1 MEIDKK
7 KIGVIGYWIG
17 KTVLHS
23 PHIEAT
29 HPNVIIVIP
38 PDNSFMV
45 NDKRYTKRPEKP
57 IKGGFANMMIR
68 QYTKQYFRD
77 EFTYSDDSFI
87 IEQYRLIQGK
97 KCRLSK
103 SRRDKIENEFNRRFQ
118 SI

>member
-1 MEIDKK
+1 MEKK
-7 KIGVIGYWIG
+7 KILIAGAGYVG
-17 KTVLHS
+17 KTILS
-23 PHIEAT
+23 QAIEHRLDAVIVM
-29 HPNVIIVIP
+29 HP
-38 PDNSFMV
+38 DDSFTIK
-45 NDKRYTKRPEKP
+45 DKRYTKRPEKP

-118 SI
+118 SIN